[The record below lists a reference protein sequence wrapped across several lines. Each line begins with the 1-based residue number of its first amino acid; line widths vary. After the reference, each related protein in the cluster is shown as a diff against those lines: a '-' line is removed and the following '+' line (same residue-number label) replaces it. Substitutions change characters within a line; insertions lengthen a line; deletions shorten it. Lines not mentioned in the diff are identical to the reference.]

1 MRDFV
6 DYIDRPAEAKAV
18 AKGLRAEIARLDAIC
33 KISEL
38 RKYLDWS
45 MFAPKIIAML
55 ATKLD
60 EPFIRVMLSLAKRGY
75 RYSAISMFNLWRRL
89 KAIGQDHIITYFA
102 FPGFGD
108 PRFITPADLVNQCD
122 YTHSMFGTLKD
133 QLADNKLVEMSLR
146 SLLGISQVVD
156 IKTAFRE
163 WAKMNHPDK
172 GGDTEKFA
180 RVMAAYDE
188 WLDIQLNKEIP
199 NEI

>member
-1 MRDFV
+1 MRTFV
-6 DYIDRPAEAKAV
+6 DYIDHPAEAKAV
-18 AKGLRAEIARLDAIC
+18 AKGLREELARLDAIV
-33 KISEL
+33 KISQL

-45 MFAPKIIAML
+45 MFAPKVIVSL

-60 EPFIRVMLSLAKRGY
+60 APFIKLMASLAQRGY
-75 RYSAISMFNLWRRL
+75 RYSAISMFNMWRRL
-89 KAIGQDHIITYFA
+89 KAINQDHIITY
-102 FPGFGD
+102 
-108 PRFITPADLVNQCD
+108 PRFITPADLIHQCD

-146 SLLGISQVVD
+146 TLLGTSQVTD

-163 WAKMNHPDK
+163 WAKTNHPDK

-188 WLDIQLNKEIP
+188 WLDIQTQKDSI
-199 NEI
+199 